1 VPHAAHR
8 VLVVGIDGVRLDVLN
23 RLPTPHLDALA
34 AEGFFAPIEVDA
46 ATPTMSGPCWATVVT
61 GVTVAKH
68 GVWSNDFTG
77 NRLDVFPDFATRL
90 AVQVGRRTFV
100 AAGWQPLMQAHHGG
114 PLFRAPSST
123 AYVSP
128 TADTP
133 KAWEHCDE
141 QITEAAVRALA
152 GAGAGA
158 GTGAGANADVPADA
172 EAGAAGGVDDDV
184 VASFVYLGAPD
195 ETAHFLGCGEAYEAS
210 IRRADARLGRLIAAV
225 RSRPSYADEQ
235 WTFLVVTDHGHVDAG
250 GHGGRT
256 AEERTAWLV
265 AAGLG
270 IGPAPRPLRHA
281 DVAAQVF
288 AALGRHPDRHWTLDG
303 RPFAAAPHAVLLDMD
318 GTLVDTESLW
328 LRTVREAVP
337 RIDTDDLFDV
347 LGRSATEAAARL
359 LPLTGDDD
367 PKSLAADL
375 EARFLTAVQREAAPL
390 PGALALL
397 DLLQESG
404 IPTAL
409 VSASSRPVMEAVL
422 KTLGADRFRTTVAE
436 GETPRSKPAADPYL
450 TAARPWAWTPRPV
463 SPSRTRPRGSPR
475 PRQRVAG
482 CSPSPRTRPSTP
494 VLGAPCGGAWRES
507 GGRSCGRPGC
517 DLGRAVTSAGL

>member
-1 VPHAAHR
+1 MHRAAHR

-23 RLPTPHLDALA
+23 RLPTPQLDALA
-34 AEGFFAPIEVDA
+34 AKGFLAPIEVDA
-46 ATPTMSGPCWATVVT
+46 DMPTMSGPCWATVVT

-90 AVQVGRRTFV
+90 AAQDGRRTFV

-114 PLFRAPSST
+114 PLFRAPSRT
-123 AYVSP
+123 AYISP

-133 KAWEHCDE
+133 EAWEHCDE
-141 QITEAAVRALA
+141 QITEAAVRVL
-152 GAGAGA
+152 
-158 GTGAGANADVPADA
+158 ADA
-172 EAGAAGGVDDDV
+172 EAAAAGVAGAADDV

-195 ETAHFLGCGEAYEAS
+195 ETAHFLGCGEEYEAS
-210 IRRADARLGRLIAAV
+210 IRRADARLGRLLAAV

-256 AEERTAWLV
+256 SEERTAWLV
-265 AAGLG
+265 AAGPG

-337 RIDTDDLFDV
+337 RIGADDLFDV
-347 LGRSATEAAARL
+347 LGRSAAEAAARL
-359 LPLTGDDD
+359 LPLTGDND
-367 PKSLAADL
+367 PQPLAADL

-409 VSASSRPVMEAVL
+409 VSASSRPVMDAVL
-422 KTLGADRFRTTVAE
+422 KTLGGDRFRTTVAE
-436 GETPRSKPAADPYL
+436 GETPRCKPAADPYL
-450 TAARPWAWTPRPV
+450 AAARALWVDPAACLAV
-463 SPSRTRPRGSPR
+463 EDSPTG
-475 PRQRVAG
+475 VAAAEAAG
-482 CSPSPRTRPSTP
+482 CRVLAVPSYAPIDPGPRRTVRRG
-494 VLGAPCGGAWRES
+494 LEGIGREE
-507 GGRSCGRPGC
+507 
-517 DLGRAVTSAGL
+517 LWAAGL

>member
-1 VPHAAHR
+1 MHEAAHR
-8 VLVVGIDGVRLDVLN
+8 VLVVGIDGVRLDALN

-34 AEGFFAPIEVDA
+34 AEGFLAPIEVDA
-46 ATPTMSGPCWATVVT
+46 DTPTMSGPCWATVVT

-90 AVQVGRRTFV
+90 AVQDGRRSFV

-114 PLFRAPSST
+114 PLFRAPSRT
-123 AYVSP
+123 AYISP

-133 KAWEHCDE
+133 EAWEHCDE
-141 QITEAAVRALA
+141 QITDAAVHVL
-152 GAGAGA
+152 
-158 GTGAGANADVPADA
+158 ADA
-172 EAGAAGGVDDDV
+172 EAGAETVVGAVSVAGAEAADDIE
-184 VASFVYLGAPD
+184 ASFVYLGPPD
-195 ETAHFLGCGEAYEAS
+195 ETAHFLGCGEEYEAS
-210 IRRADARLGRLIAAV
+210 IRRADARLGRLLAAV
-225 RSRPSYADEQ
+225 RSRPSFADEQ

-256 AEERTAWLV
+256 SEERTAWLV
-265 AAGLG
+265 AAGPG

-337 RIDTDDLFDV
+337 RIGTDDLFDV
-347 LGRSATEAAARL
+347 LGRSAAEAALRL

-367 PKSLAADL
+367 PQPLAADL

-409 VSASSRPVMEAVL
+409 VSASSRPVMDAVL
-422 KTLGADRFRTTVAE
+422 KTLGADRFGTTVAE
-436 GETPRSKPAADPYL
+436 GETPRGKPAADPYL
-450 TAARPWAWTPRPV
+450 AAARALLVDPAACLAV
-463 SPSRTRPRGSPR
+463 EDSPTG
-475 PRQRVAG
+475 VAAAEAAG
-482 CSPSPRTRPSTP
+482 CRVLAVPSYAPIEPGPRRTVRRG
-494 VLGAPCGGAWRES
+494 LEGIGREE
-507 GGRSCGRPGC
+507 
-517 DLGRAVTSAGL
+517 LWAAGL